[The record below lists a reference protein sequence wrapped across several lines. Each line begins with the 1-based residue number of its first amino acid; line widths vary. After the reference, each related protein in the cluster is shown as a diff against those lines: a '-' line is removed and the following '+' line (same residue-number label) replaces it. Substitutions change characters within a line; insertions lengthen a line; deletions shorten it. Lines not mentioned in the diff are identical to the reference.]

1 MERYEKGI
9 HMKYKSLK
17 TCAAVLLLLSCNL
30 ANAGLMVTNVDL
42 TITGVSG
49 NYSSVSVD
57 DVFQFTA
64 IYDDASTHMLN
75 EDTQSLCLTTHVSSP
90 GVNCARSY
98 NQSSY
103 NFFSNASLN
112 FNMMFDTTALLNANG
127 AFYDRHSFNRE
138 WVYHTTS
145 NGYLH
150 LNKYD
155 DAVTSRISTGTP
167 GGSGYTNL
175 YYSDVHGNARQTQIL
190 FTIGD
195 ASTKAY
201 LDVPEP
207 STLAIFALGMIGLA
221 SRRFKKQS

>member
-64 IYDDASTHMLN
+64 IYDDASTHFLAN
-75 EDTQSLCLTTHVSSP
+75 ETQSICLTTHVSSP
-90 GVNCARSY
+90 GVDCVNSLNASGF
-98 NQSSY
+98 
-103 NFFSNASLN
+103 NFLSNASLN
-112 FNMMFDTTALLNANG
+112 FIMMFDTTALLDANG
-127 AFYDRHSFNRE
+127 SFYDRNAGPSQYTYQRASAAALHF
-138 WVYHTTS
+138 WQMDDTIAGQFDTS
-145 NGYLH
+145 
-150 LNKYD
+150 
-155 DAVTSRISTGTP
+155 TP
-167 GGSGYTNL
+167 GAAGQVHL
-175 YYSDVHGNARQTQIL
+175 YYRDGTNEKRSSRVTWTWGE
-190 FTIGD
+190 
-195 ASTKAY
+195 ASTKEY

-207 STLAIFALGMIGLA
+207 STLAIFALGMIGLV

>member
-90 GVNCARSY
+90 GVNCASSH
-98 NQSSY
+98 NPTSY

-127 AFYDRHSFNRE
+127 AFYDRHSHDRE
-138 WVYHTTS
+138 WTYQTAS
-145 NGYLH
+145 NGHLH
-150 LNKYD
+150 FSQHD
-155 DAVTSRISTGTP
+155 DTLTSGFTTANP
-167 GGSGYTNL
+167 GGSGATTL
-175 YYSDVHGNARQTQIL
+175 YYSDGHDNAQHTQIRWSQ
-190 FTIGD
+190 GP